1 MAYVRSR
8 KHKPRMRRIQQRER
22 ENEKKSVISTLV
34 PVGSQQTYKQRNIHT
49 YPHLHEC
56 LHSHNYWLVY
66 IKTIYFKLCVCVSK
80 SSILIIITKIKVVSG
95 CPSENINDF
104 AYDNHLIVSVSI
116 ETDAH
121 YSRCQVESCI
131 HKRNNR
137 WRYLSNSQYAFWLD
151 LVTLPLNA
159 ADEKR
164 KTLCSAV
171 QIYLFFL
178 RVVLFQVLRE
188 NHEFDRGAA
197 VKVRWLSLRFASC
210 PVVLCSRKKGQQM
223 LG

>member
-1 MAYVRSR
+1 MAYVRTR

-56 LHSHNYWLVY
+56 LLHSHNYWLVY
-66 IKTIYFKLCVCVSK
+66 IKTIYFKLCVCVQK
-80 SSILIIITKIKVVSG
+80 FASILIIITKIKMVSG

-131 HKRNNR
+131 RKRNNR

-151 LVTLPLNA
+151 LVTWPLNA

-164 KTLCSAV
+164 KNFMQCRSD
-171 QIYLFFL
+171 IYFF
-178 RVVLFQVLRE
+178 
-188 NHEFDRGAA
+188 
-197 VKVRWLSLRFASC
+197 S
-210 PVVLCSRKKGQQM
+210 VLCCFKF
-223 LG
+223 